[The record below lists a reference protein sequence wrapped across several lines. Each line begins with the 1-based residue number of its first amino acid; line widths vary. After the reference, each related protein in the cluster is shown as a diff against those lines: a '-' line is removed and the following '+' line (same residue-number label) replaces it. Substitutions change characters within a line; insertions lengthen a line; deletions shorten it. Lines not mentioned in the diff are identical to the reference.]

1 MTAPGVLR
9 IDAATE
15 GDVPTILALITALA
29 EYEHMSADVVAD
41 HAAIRASLFG
51 PSPDAEVAIARLDEE
66 AAGFAVWFHNYST
79 FLGRRGLYLEDLFV
93 RPERRGRGIG
103 RALLAHLARVAI
115 ARDCGRMEWSV
126 LDWNEPAIAFYRRI
140 GARPMTGWSTYRLTG
155 DALARL
161 AASAP

>member
-1 MTAPGVLR
+1 MTAPGILR

-15 GDVPTILALITALA
+15 GDVPTILALIKALA
-29 EYEHMSADVVAD
+29 EYEHMSADVVAGP
-41 HAAIRASLFG
+41 AAIRASLFG

-140 GARPMTGWSTYRLTG
+140 GAMPMTGWSTYRLTG
-155 DALARL
+155 DGLARL